1 MKKISFLLL
10 AVTLT
15 ACSAGIKY
23 QESFVSKDL
32 SFTNLKNSTVT
43 VFGAS
48 NIILTEFKK
57 TFAEEYSDTTI
68 LNNKIIM
75 DFKTQFSKQIPN
87 VKLKEG
93 QGKIPGAF
101 VGEFSFN
108 ENNTS
113 LVNDFFNNLNSD
125 YLIFVN
131 TLDIGNAYNTYTNF
145 NPATNMSSTSS
156 TEECKV
162 ATDIE
167 CWDVKNQKRIF
178 KVKSYGSSTV
188 ILFTFLTSLNSAISE
203 AIENGVMYIANDG
216 KK

>member
-1 MKKISFLLL
+1 MKKISFFLL
-10 AVTLT
+10 AVILT

-23 QESFVSKDL
+23 QESFHSNDL

-48 NIILTEFKK
+48 SIILTEFKN
-57 TFAEEYSDTTI
+57 TFADEYSDTTK
-68 LNNKIIM
+68 LNNKIIT
-75 DFKTQFSKQIPN
+75 DFKTHFTNQIPTI
-87 VKLKEG
+87 KIKSG
-93 QGKIPGAF
+93 QGKIPAAL
-101 VGEFSFN
+101 VGEFSFKDN
-108 ENNTS
+108 DTLLLNNFFTS
-113 LVNDFFNNLNSD
+113 LNSD
-125 YLIFVN
+125 YLVFVN

-162 ATDIE
+162 SAEIE
-167 CWDVKNQKRIF
+167 CWAVKNQKRIF

-188 ILFTFLTSLNSAISE
+188 ILFTFLNSLNSAISE
-203 AIENGVMYIANDG
+203 AIENGVKYIADDG